1 MKVQETTNEGSRMM
15 KKHIL
20 KAVLT
25 GALVLLTVTLASGGQ
40 TLKMATISPGSSA
53 YLTMTTMATMINQAQ
68 NDINIKVDATGAAT
82 KHMIDLAQGKIDVCM
97 TSPVVYMLMK
107 AKKAMYSKLENA
119 PELAKNLNLLFWF
132 PYGQYHVVTY
142 ADAGIKT
149 LKDIRGKRV
158 FLGPPG
164 GGAWN
169 AAREWVEVTTGLKP
183 NEDFDNVK
191 ASWSSAFQGFQDR
204 QFDVYVI
211 GGIAPFPSVEQL
223 ALTSKLHLLGLTKA
237 EFEANEAAYASTHKP
252 GREVGILP
260 AGIYGKGVDNKGD
273 VYTLGSIVGV
283 SVNTSMDADTAY
295 KLTRLFWEEAKK
307 NSETHPWLK
316 NISMEYAVQNGGMK
330 LHPGAARY
338 YKEQGIT
345 IPEGSM

>member
-1 MKVQETTNEGSRMM
+1 M
-15 KKHIL
+15 KKQIL
-20 KAVLT
+20 KAMFT
-25 GALVLLTVTLASGGQ
+25 GILALAVTAMAHAGQ
-40 TLKMATISPGSSA
+40 TLKMATISPGSSV

-68 NDINIKVDATGAAT
+68 DDINIKVDATGAAT
-82 KHMIDLAQGKIDVCM
+82 KHMIDLAEGKIDVCM

-107 AKKAMYSKLENA
+107 AQKAMYSKFPNA

-142 ADAGIKT
+142 ANADIKT
-149 LKDIRGKRV
+149 IKDIKGKRV

-169 AAREWVEVTTGLKP
+169 AAREWIEATTGMKP
-183 NEDFDNVK
+183 HENFDNVK
-191 ASWSSAFQGFQDR
+191 GSWSSAFQGFQDR

-237 EFEANEAAYASTHKP
+237 EFEANEAAYAATHKP
-252 GREVGILP
+252 GREVGIIP
-260 AGIYGKGVDNKGD
+260 AGIYGNGVDNKED

-283 SVNTSMDADTAY
+283 SVNTSMDAGIAY

-316 NISMEYAVQNGGMK
+316 NLTMEYAVHNAGMK
-330 LHPGAARY
+330 LHPGALKY
-338 YKEQGIT
+338 YQEAGVT

>member
-1 MKVQETTNEGSRMM
+1 M

-20 KAVLT
+20 KALLIATAVLVM
-25 GALVLLTVTLASGGQ
+25 APLAPAGQ
-40 TLKMATISPGSSA
+40 TLKMATIAPGSSA

-68 NDINIKVDATGAAT
+68 KEIEIKVDATGAAT
-82 KHMIDLAQGKIDVCM
+82 KHMIDLAEGKIDICM
-97 TSPVVYMLMK
+97 NSPVVYSLMK

-149 LKDIRGKRV
+149 LNDIRGKRV

-169 AAREWVEVTTGLKP
+169 AAKEWVEVTTGMKP
-183 NEDFDNVK
+183 NEDYDNVK
-191 ASWSSAFQGFQDR
+191 GSWSSAFQGFQDR
-204 QFDVYVI
+204 QFDVYVA
-211 GGIAPFPSVEQL
+211 GGIAPFPQVEQL
-223 ALTSKLHLLGLTKA
+223 GLTSKLHLLGLTKA
-237 EFEANEAAYASTHKP
+237 EFEANEGAKNSTSKP
-252 GREVGILP
+252 GREVGIIP
-260 AGIYGKGVDNKGD
+260 VGIYGKGVDNKED
-273 VYTLGSIVGV
+273 VYTLGSVVGV
-283 SVNTSMDADTAY
+283 AVNTSMDDDTAY
-295 KLTRLFWEEAKK
+295 KLTRLFWEEAEK
-307 NSETHPWLK
+307 NSDTHPWLK
-316 NISMEYAVQNGGMK
+316 NLSKQYAVQEGGMK

-345 IPEGSM
+345 IPPGSM

>member
-1 MKVQETTNEGSRMM
+1 M

-20 KAVLT
+20 KAVLI
-25 GALVLLTVTLASGGQ
+25 GALVLVMAPLAQAGQ

-68 NDINIKVDATGAAT
+68 KEIEIKVDATGAAT
-82 KHMIDLAQGKIDVCM
+82 KHMIDLAEGKIDICM
-97 TSPVVYMLMK
+97 NSPVVYSLMK

-149 LKDIRGKRV
+149 LNDIRGKRV

-169 AAREWVEVTTGLKP
+169 AAREWIEVTTGMKP

-191 ASWSSAFQGFQDR
+191 GSWSSAFQGFQDR
-204 QFDVYVI
+204 QFDVYI
-211 GGIAPFPSVEQL
+211 AGGIAPFPQVDQL
-223 ALTSKLHLLGLTKA
+223 GLTSKLHLLGLTKA
-237 EFEANEAAYASTHKP
+237 EFEANEAAMKSTSNP
-252 GREVGILP
+252 GREGGIIP
-260 AGIYGKGVDNKGD
+260 AGIYGKGVDNKED
-273 VYTLGSIVGV
+273 VYTLGSVVGV
-283 SVNTSMDADTAY
+283 TVNKSMDDETAY
-295 KLTRLFWEEAKK
+295 KLTKLFWEEAKK
-307 NSETHPWLK
+307 NSDTHPWLK
-316 NISMEYAVQNGGMK
+316 NLSKQYAVQEGGMK
-330 LHPGAARY
+330 LHPGAAKY
-338 YKEQGIT
+338 YKEQGVT
-345 IPEGSM
+345 IPAGSM

>member
-1 MKVQETTNEGSRMM
+1 M

-20 KAVLT
+20 KAVLI
-25 GALVLLTVTLASGGQ
+25 GALVLVMAPLAQAGQ

-68 NDINIKVDATGAAT
+68 QEIEIKVDATGAAT
-82 KHMIDLAQGKIDVCM
+82 KHMIDLAEGKIDICM
-97 TSPVVYMLMK
+97 NSPVVYSLMK

-149 LKDIRGKRV
+149 LNDIRGKRV

-169 AAREWVEVTTGLKP
+169 AAREWIEVTTGMKP

-191 ASWSSAFQGFQDR
+191 GSWSSAFQGFQDR
-204 QFDVYVI
+204 QFDVYI
-211 GGIAPFPSVEQL
+211 AGGIAPFPQVDQL
-223 ALTSKLHLLGLTKA
+223 GLTSKLHLLGLTKA
-237 EFEANEAAYASTHKP
+237 EFEANEAAMKSTSKP
-252 GREVGILP
+252 GREVGIIP
-260 AGIYGKGVDNKGD
+260 AGIYGKGVDNKED
-273 VYTLGSIVGV
+273 VYTLGSVVGV
-283 SVNTSMDADTAY
+283 TVNTSMDDETAY
-295 KLTRLFWEEAKK
+295 KLTKLFWEEAKK
-307 NSETHPWLK
+307 NSDTHPWLK
-316 NISMEYAVQNGGMK
+316 NLSKQYAVQEGGMK
-330 LHPGAARY
+330 LHPGAAKY
-338 YKEQGIT
+338 YKEQGVT
-345 IPEGSM
+345 IPAGSM

>member
-1 MKVQETTNEGSRMM
+1 M

-20 KAVLT
+20 KAVLI
-25 GALVLLTVTLASGGQ
+25 GALVLVMAPLAQAGQ

-68 NDINIKVDATGAAT
+68 QEIEIKVDATGAAT
-82 KHMIDLAQGKIDVCM
+82 KHMIDLAEGKIDICM
-97 TSPVVYMLMK
+97 NSPVVYSLMK

-149 LKDIRGKRV
+149 LNDIRGKRV

-169 AAREWVEVTTGLKP
+169 AAREWIEVTTGMKP

-191 ASWSSAFQGFQDR
+191 GSWSSAFQGFQDR
-204 QFDVYVI
+204 QFDVYI
-211 GGIAPFPSVEQL
+211 AGGIAPFPQVDQL
-223 ALTSKLHLLGLTKA
+223 GLTSKLHLLGLTKA
-237 EFEANEAAYASTHKP
+237 EFEANEAAMKSTSKP
-252 GREVGILP
+252 GREVGIIP
-260 AGIYGKGVDNKGD
+260 AGIYGKGVDNKED
-273 VYTLGSIVGV
+273 VYTLGSVVGV
-283 SVNTSMDADTAY
+283 TVNKSMDDETAY
-295 KLTRLFWEEAKK
+295 KLTKLFWEEAKK
-307 NSETHPWLK
+307 NSDTHPWLK
-316 NISMEYAVQNGGMK
+316 NLSKQYAVQEGGMK
-330 LHPGAARY
+330 LHPGAAKY
-338 YKEQGIT
+338 YKEQGVT
-345 IPEGSM
+345 IPAGSM

>member
-1 MKVQETTNEGSRMM
+1 M

-20 KAVLT
+20 KAVLI
-25 GALVLLTVTLASGGQ
+25 GALVLVMAPLAQAGQ

-68 NDINIKVDATGAAT
+68 QEIEIKVDATGAAT
-82 KHMIDLAQGKIDVCM
+82 KHMIDLAEGKIDICM
-97 TSPVVYMLMK
+97 NSPVVYSLMK

-149 LKDIRGKRV
+149 LNDIRGKRV

-169 AAREWVEVTTGLKP
+169 AAREWVEVTTGMKP

-191 ASWSSAFQGFQDR
+191 GSWSSAFQGFQDR
-204 QFDVYVI
+204 QFDVYI
-211 GGIAPFPSVEQL
+211 AGGIAPFPQVDQL
-223 ALTSKLHLLGLTKA
+223 GLTSKLHLLGLTKA
-237 EFEANEAAYASTHKP
+237 EFEANEAAMKSTSKP
-252 GREVGILP
+252 GREVGIIP
-260 AGIYGKGVDNKGD
+260 AGIYGKGVDNKED
-273 VYTLGSIVGV
+273 VYTLGSVVGV
-283 SVNTSMDADTAY
+283 TVNKSMDDETAY
-295 KLTRLFWEEAKK
+295 KLTKLFWEEAKK
-307 NSETHPWLK
+307 NSDTHPWLK
-316 NISMEYAVQNGGMK
+316 NLSKQYAVQEGGMK
-330 LHPGAARY
+330 LHPGAAKY
-338 YKEQGIT
+338 YKEQGVT
-345 IPEGSM
+345 IPAGSM